1 MYKKIILIICLFF
14 LTGCSMYY
22 INNKSIEDIINLTI
36 ESNNDLYNTNNKG
49 YRYYLPMGFN
59 IFSDEDYNQ
68 ILTSNSNKYYMY
80 VDIVSYYFK
89 NNIESERELND
100 YMYYSFDNEDKS
112 GYIKVTKDNDYFF
125 VELYYNYAIIEVE
138 VKEDDL
144 RYAISR
150 SISILSSIKY
160 NDIII
165 EKIIGD
171 NDIESSETKY
181 EIPSPKD
188 KSDDNILKYIDN
200 YENNN

>member
-80 VDIVSYYFK
+80 VDIVSYYYK
-89 NNIESERELND
+89 NNLESERELND

-150 SISILSSIKY
+150 SISILCSIKY

>member
-80 VDIVSYYFK
+80 VDIVSYYYK
-89 NNIESERELND
+89 NNLESERELND

-112 GYIKVTKDNDYFF
+112 GYIKVTKDNDYFY

-160 NDIII
+160 NDLII

>member
-80 VDIVSYYFK
+80 VDIVSYYYK
-89 NNIESERELND
+89 NNLESERELND

-150 SISILSSIKY
+150 SISILGSIKY